1 MISNLK
7 RIQVSGNPTHVLFIG
22 GKIDNS
28 RKVIEVCKKHSSLK
42 CITLMKTHVD
52 FWENEWKEVLEND
65 TIENVFL
72 ESNVLKTEFKNKKI
86 KKIKI
91 SANKKTKDKAK
102 DHIVKYKKGS
112 YPQDISYK
120 S

>member
-86 KKIKI
+86 TAPKVEPPE
-91 SANKKTKDKAK
+91 SPS
-102 DHIVKYKKGS
+102 V
-112 YPQDISYK
+112 
-120 S
+120 